1 MLFSPSKKSLH
12 EILSSGPS
20 LSTLMELMTLDL
32 TRPFTSEKEKAKDGT
47 EYLEQILEQ
56 GQYLEHLLIDKGL
69 VTHERWEELLNEMA
83 ETRTPIATLL
93 VNHRIIPPESL
104 NELAEELKREI
115 EERTERGPS
124 VRRIVMKEKLLTP
137 EQYAEAEAYAKA
149 EGTRFTQAMLALGFL
164 SFEKVCEI
172 YKHHFGIDGI
182 LLKDLPIE
190 FQTVHQVPDNLMRT
204 HDLLPFKRKGKKL
217 YLAMSDPRNH
227 SAIKKVEMM
236 TNLEVVPYLADRR
249 DLLQRL
255 DEFVVVPNPATDRIR
270 AIQPDE
276 DSFRELLESDSA
288 VKMVNKIIEGALHT
302 HATDIHVEPSQKGL
316 RIRYRIDGMLY
327 DIMTIPREM
336 GIPTVSRIKVLA
348 GMDLTERRRPQDG
361 HISYEHEQ
369 RRHDLRAATLPTNL
383 GEKIVLRLHDESVVL
398 RGLGYLG
405 LEEEN
410 LKVFRELIHRPH
422 GMILV
427 TGPIGSGKT
436 TTLYTA
442 ISEINQ
448 QTKNIVTLEDPI
460 EYQLPG
466 ISQVQ
471 VDPKIGITFA
481 AGLRSILRQDANILL
496 VGEIRD
502 PETASTA
509 VRAANT
515 GHLLFSSMHTNNA
528 VSALTALQ
536 YLGVPRFQIATSL
549 VAVIAQRLVR
559 LLCPECKV
567 EVTPRPL
574 AKRLL
579 ALSDGQ
585 KVWEAKGC
593 AACFGTGYRGRT
605 GVFEIFT
612 VTEKVQEAIIRG
624 EDEKELT
631 RIGIDEGM
639 VLLDTSAR
647 NKIFA
652 GLTSFDEVSRVVVL
666 QED

>member
-1 MLFSPSKKSLH
+1 MLFSPSKKSLT
-12 EILSSGPS
+12 EIFSSGPS

-32 TRPFTSEKEKAKDGT
+32 THPFTGGKEKDKNGT
-47 EYLEQILEQ
+47 ESQEYLLAQ
-56 GQYLEHLLIDKGL
+56 GQYLEHLLIEKGL
-69 VTHERWEELLNEMA
+69 VTHERWEELLSEMA
-83 ETRTPIATLL
+83 ETRTPIAMLL
-93 VNHRIIPPESL
+93 VNHRIVAPESL

-124 VRRIVMKEKLLTP
+124 VRKIVVKENLLTP
-137 EQYAEAEAYAKA
+137 EQYAEAVAYAKA

-164 SFEKVCEI
+164 SFERVCEL
-172 YKHHFGIDGI
+172 YKQHFGIEG
-182 LLKDLPIE
+182 LQLANTTIE
-190 FQTVHQVPDNLMRT
+190 FQIVHLVPDNLMRT
-204 HDLLPFKRKGKKL
+204 HELLPFKRKGKKL
-217 YLAMSDPRNH
+217 HLAMSDPRNR

-236 TNLEVVPYLADRR
+236 TNLEVVPHLVDRR
-249 DLLQRL
+249 DLQQKLEELIVIPDMTHDRL
-255 DEFVVVPNPATDRIR
+255 KGIR
-270 AIQPDE
+270 PDE
-276 DSFRELLESDSA
+276 ESFRELLESDSA

-302 HATDIHVEPSQKGL
+302 HATDIHVEPSPNGL

-327 DIMTIPREM
+327 DIMTIPRDM
-336 GIPTVSRIKVLA
+336 GIPTVSRIKVLS

-361 HISYEHEQ
+361 HISFDHDE
-369 RRHDLRAATLPTNL
+369 RRHDLRASTLPTHL

-398 RGLGYLG
+398 HGLANLG
-405 LEEEN
+405 FEEEGMR
-410 LKVFRELIHRPH
+410 VFKELIHRPH

-460 EYQLPG
+460 EYQIPG

-502 PETASTA
+502 PETATTA

-536 YLGVPRFQIATSL
+536 YMGVPPFQIATSL

-559 LLCPECKV
+559 VLCPDCKE

-574 AKRLL
+574 AQRLL
-579 ALSDGQ
+579 SLEGGQ
-585 KVWEAKGC
+585 KIWQAKGC
-593 AACFGTGYRGRT
+593 AACFGTGYCGRT
-605 GVFEIFT
+605 GVFEIFRI
-612 VTEKVQEAIIRG
+612 TEKVQEAIIRHA
-624 EDEKELT
+624 EEKELT
-631 RIGIDEGM
+631 DIGIEEGM
-639 VLLDTSAR
+639 VPLNLSAGA
-647 NKIFA
+647 KVLT

-666 QED
+666 QQD